1 MIWWDDKTYL
11 FQWQIKWQEWRKRK
25 QKIKCQLFVLVQK
38 INEKLYSYLNI
49 YEKKK
54 IEMHFINFTNIRVK

>member
-38 INEKLYSYLNI
+38 INEKLYSFLNI

-54 IEMHFINFTNIRVK
+54 NWNAFY